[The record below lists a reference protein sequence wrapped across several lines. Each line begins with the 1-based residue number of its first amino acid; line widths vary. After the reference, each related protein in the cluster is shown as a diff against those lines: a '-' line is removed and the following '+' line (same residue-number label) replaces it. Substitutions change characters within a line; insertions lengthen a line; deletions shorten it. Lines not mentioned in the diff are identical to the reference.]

1 MAMAVAH
8 AGGGGSFLAGPA
20 GAAAATPGVPAS
32 RSAVSTEPASADP
45 AAPTHLV
52 RVIPAD

>member
-1 MAMAVAH
+1 MAVAH

-20 GAAAATPGVPAS
+20 GAAAATPGAPAS
-32 RSAVSTEPASADP
+32 RSAVSTDPASADP